1 MESTNT
7 VTAPRFEL
15 THRLA
20 RSLEWS
26 GVSKVEMA
34 NALGVSRQT
43 IDNYIKGRT
52 VPTRGYLR
60 AWADECRIPF
70 DWLAFGDAVTDP
82 NTRGD
87 CATPD
92 HSYIDAPWAA

>member
-70 DWLAFGDAVTDP
+70 DWLAFGDAVTEP

-87 CATPD
+87 IATPD

>member
-1 MESTNT
+1 MESADT
-7 VTAPRFEL
+7 VTIPRFEL
-15 THRLA
+15 PHRLA

-26 GVSKVEMA
+26 GVTKIQMA
-34 NALGVSRQT
+34 DALGVSRQT

-52 VPTRGYLR
+52 IPTRGYLR

-82 NTRGD
+82 NTHGD
-87 CATPD
+87 YASSD
-92 HSYIDAPWAA
+92 FSDIDSPWAA

>member
-7 VTAPRFEL
+7 VTAPKFEL

-26 GVSKVEMA
+26 GVSKPAMA
-34 NALGVSRQT
+34 EHLGVSRQT

-52 VPTRGYLR
+52 VIPRGYLF
-60 AWADECRIPF
+60 AWADKCRIPF

-82 NTRGD
+82 NTHGD
-87 CATPD
+87 YATPD
-92 HSYIDAPWAA
+92 YSDIDSSWAA